1 VTTNLRYER
10 GFDDFMRDNKVP
22 LALIGIGAALLLVGN
37 TGLADR
43 VVNDERLQAV
53 RRRSGELAGN
63 MGSGDGTGDP
73 RGGSILGPDGK
84 PLSPAGGDHEDSWVH
99 QAAGAA
105 RNAITSVR
113 DAGGAVLDR
122 ARSASDFTGRASN
135 QVIDK
140 LATDPW
146 LIGVAGLVAGAV
158 LAAVI
163 PPTRIEQDY
172 IGEARDNLLN
182 RAQELGHEAAERVR
196 ELADTA
202 TGTAAH

>member
-1 VTTNLRYER
+1 MTADHR
-10 GFDDFMRDNKVP
+10 GFVDVMRDNAIP
-22 LALIGIGAALLLVGN
+22 ITLIGIGAAWLLASN

-43 VVNDERLQAV
+43 VVNDDRVQAA
-53 RRRSGELAGN
+53 RRRMSELAGEV
-63 MGSGDGTGDP
+63 GLGGGTGEP

-84 PLSPAGGDHEDSWVH
+84 PLSRAGEDQEDSWVH

-113 DAGGAVLDR
+113 DAGSAVLDR
-122 ARSASDFTGRASN
+122 AGTASEFAGRASN
-135 QVIDK
+135 QLSDK
-140 LATDPW
+140 LSTDPW

-158 LAAVI
+158 LAAMI

-196 ELADTA
+196 ELADNG
-202 TGTAAH
+202 TGTEAH

>member
-1 VTTNLRYER
+1 MTTDNR
-10 GFDDFMRDNKVP
+10 GFVEVMRDNAIP
-22 LALIGIGAALLLVGN
+22 ITLIGIGTAWLLASN
-37 TGLADR
+37 TGLTDR
-43 VVNDERLQAV
+43 VANDDRVQAA
-53 RRRSGELAGN
+53 RRRMSELAGDV
-63 MGSGDGTGDP
+63 GLGGGTGEP

-84 PLSPAGGDHEDSWVH
+84 PLSRACEDREDSWVH

-113 DAGGAVLDR
+113 DAGSAVFDR
-122 ARSASDFTGRASN
+122 AESASHFAGRASN
-135 QVIDK
+135 QVSDK
-140 LATDPW
+140 LSTNPW

-158 LAAVI
+158 LAAMI

-196 ELADTA
+196 ELADNRI
-202 TGTAAH
+202 GTAAH